1 MGKIK
6 ITIINS
12 TGAVRVNGELC
23 LLSGIIQINNY
34 PVKFSHINN
43 ELSKGNTIEEFVEIK
58 APITKQATIT
68 RSESPKK
75 KSRKG

>member
-1 MGKIK
+1 MEKIK

-23 LLSGIIQINNY
+23 LSSGIIQIGSS

-58 APITKQATIT
+58 RPVIEEAPIT
-68 RSESPKK
+68 RSEAPKNK
-75 KSRKG
+75 KRKG